1 MSGPTTIN
9 ITENVTNITASG
21 DQISINL
28 TDDVTT
34 IEAYSLAVP
43 TAVPGVID
51 ASSVTVSGYNTISSG
66 FLDNALK
73 ELADQNFRGDSTPTG
88 NYIEEG
94 DTWYDTDDNQLKVYR
109 ETSSGV
115 FEWVPI
121 MVGNISPDSDTLD
134 GGAF

>member
-1 MSGPTTIN
+1 MAGPTTIEV
-9 ITENVTNITASG
+9 TENVTTITATG
-21 DQISINL
+21 DQISIDL

-34 IEAYSLAVP
+34 IQAYNLAVP

-51 ASSVTVSGYNTISSG
+51 ASSVTVSAYNTIPSG

-73 ELADQNFRGDSTPTG
+73 VLADQNFRSDSTPTG
-88 NYIEEG
+88 SYIEEG

-121 MVGNISPDSDTLD
+121 ILGTSSGDSDTLD

>member
-1 MSGPTTIN
+1 MAGPTTIEV
-9 ITENVTNITASG
+9 TENVTTITATG
-21 DQISINL
+21 DQISIDL

-34 IEAYSLAVP
+34 IQAYNLAVP

-51 ASSVTVSGYNTISSG
+51 ASSVTVSAYNTISSG
-66 FLDNALK
+66 FLDTALK
-73 ELADQNFRGDSTPTG
+73 QLADQNFRSTSTPTSA
-88 NYIEEG
+88 YIEEG
-94 DTWYDTDDNQLKVYR
+94 DTWYDIDDNQLKVYR

>member
-1 MSGPTTIN
+1 MAGPTTIQV
-9 ITENVTNITASG
+9 TENVTTITATG
-21 DQISINL
+21 DQISIDL

-34 IEAYSLAVP
+34 IQAYNLAVP

-51 ASSVTVSGYNTISSG
+51 ASSVTVSAYNTIPSG

-73 ELADQNFRGDSTPTG
+73 VLADQNFRSDSTPTG
-88 NYIEEG
+88 SYIEEG

-121 MVGNISPDSDTLD
+121 ILGASSGDSDTLD